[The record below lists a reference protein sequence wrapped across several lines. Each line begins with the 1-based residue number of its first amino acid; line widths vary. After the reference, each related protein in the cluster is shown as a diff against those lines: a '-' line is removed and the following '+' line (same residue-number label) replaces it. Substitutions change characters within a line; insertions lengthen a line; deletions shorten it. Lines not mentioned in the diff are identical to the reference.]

1 MLAGNDTEN
10 PTPHATEAKR
20 VSDRELVIRR
30 VFNARPRTVFDAM
43 TKPELL
49 RRWWAPKAL
58 GVVLFEV
65 ESDPRVGG
73 RYRFVF
79 GRPDAPRMAF
89 SGVYTEV
96 IPGERLVYTQLFEP
110 MPDTGDGIITITFEK
125 HPAGTLFVSH
135 ELYPSKAVLDGALAS
150 GMERGMRETLE
161 QLAVLVR
168 ELDAAV

>member
-1 MLAGNDTEN
+1 MLEGNDTETK
-10 PTPHATEAKR
+10 TPHTTEAKR
-20 VSDRELVIRR
+20 ISDRELVIRR

-43 TKPELL
+43 TRPELL

-65 ESDPRVGG
+65 ESEARVGG

-79 GRPDAPRMAF
+79 GRPGNPPMAF

-96 IPGERLVYTQLFEP
+96 VPGERLAYTQIFEP
-110 MPDTGDGIITITFEK
+110 MPDTGDGLITATFEK
-125 HPAGTLFVSH
+125 HAAGTLFVSH
-135 ELYPSKAVLDGALAS
+135 ELYPSKEVLDGALAS

-168 ELDAAV
+168 ELDATV

>member
-1 MLAGNDTEN
+1 MLEENDTESKAK
-10 PTPHATEAKR
+10 HVTEAKR
-20 VSDRELVIRR
+20 ISDRELVIRR

-65 ESDPRVGG
+65 QSDPRVGG

-79 GRPDAPRMAF
+79 GHPGAPPMAF
-89 SGVYTEV
+89 SGEYKEV
-96 IPGERLVYTQLFEP
+96 VPGERVVYTQLFEP
-110 MPDTGDGIITITFEK
+110 MPDTGDGLITMTFEK
-125 HPAGTLFVSH
+125 HPSGTLFVSH
-135 ELYPSKAVLDGALAS
+135 ELYPSKQVLDGALAS

-161 QLAVLVR
+161 QLELLVR
-168 ELDAAV
+168 ELDAAA